1 MILLSALNLPREILD
16 LKNPPVKEL
25 KDRTRL
31 SCLLAYA
38 SSIVLVVGGVII
50 GNGGGIVGV
59 GTVLLGV
66 VMSEFSHYYAAQG
79 GAYRARKEPEK
90 K

>member
-1 MILLSALNLPREILD
+1 MD
-16 LKNPPVKEL
+16 LKNPPVKEP

-38 SSIVLVVGGVII
+38 SSIILVVGGVLI
-50 GNGGGIVGV
+50 GNGGGIVGAGV
-59 GTVLLGV
+59 ILLGV
-66 VMSEFSHYYAAQG
+66 VLSEFSHYYAAQG
-79 GAYRARKEPEK
+79 GAYRARKESEK

>member
-1 MILLSALNLPREILD
+1 MD
-16 LKNPPVKEL
+16 LKNPTAKEP

-31 SCLLAYA
+31 SCLLAYT
-38 SSIVLVVGGVII
+38 SSIVLVVGGVLI

-59 GTVLLGV
+59 GVVLLGV
-66 VMSEFSHYYAAQG
+66 VLSEFSHYYAAQG
-79 GAYRARKEPEK
+79 GAYRARKESEK